1 MSKILIS
8 YRREDSADV
17 TGRIYDRLIQVF
29 PQSVFRDVDSIPL
42 GIDFRAYLDEQVAKC
57 EVFLAVIGRDWM
69 KAKGRKGKSRLED
82 PGDFVRIEIESALK
96 RQIPVIPVLVQ
107 GAKIPEA
114 ERLPASMQSLSYRN
128 GIVVRP
134 DPDFHKDMDRLIAHL
149 KQPVRGLSELQAE
162 PETQAK
168 PVQKEAKQSTPA
180 APVDM
185 VKVPKGPFLYGDK
198 KTHKTIDYDYWIDKY
213 PVTNEKYRAFI
224 QAGGYEKQQYWS
236 ADGWQW
242 KTETMVSRPE
252 YWNDVKWNKPD
263 QPVVGMSYYEAE
275 AYAKWASKRLP
286 TEQEWE
292 KAARGEDGRQYPW
305 GEEFDKN
312 RCNSD
317 ESGIGHTTP
326 VSQYPNGVSPYGC
339 YDMAG
344 NGAQAGMTREAA
356 SACSAVVPGTLIRGT
371 FVRRSGTGAAPAT
384 GSSTL
389 VSVSSRTFPNP
400 VPFAL

>member
-42 GIDFRAYLDEQVAKC
+42 GVDFRTYLDEQVAKC
-57 EVFLAVIGRDWM
+57 NVFLAVIGRDWM

-107 GAKIPEA
+107 GAKIPETQ
-114 ERLPASMQSLSYRN
+114 RLPASIQELSYRN

-149 KQPVRGLSELQAE
+149 KQPVRGLSKPQAE
-162 PETQAK
+162 PTAQLK
-168 PVQKEAKQSTPA
+168 SVPNDQQLVVSIT
-180 APVDM
+180 PVDM
-185 VKVPKGPFLYGDK
+185 VKVPKGPFLYGDEK
-198 KTHKTIDYDYWIDKY
+198 ARVVIDHDYWIDKF
-213 PVTNEKYRAFI
+213 PVTNAKYRAFI
-224 QAGGYEKQQYWS
+224 EAGGYGEQQYWS
-236 ADGWQW
+236 DDGWQW
-242 KTETMVSRPE
+242 KTKANITSPE
-252 YWNDVKWNKPD
+252 FWNDPKWNKPD
-263 QPVVGMSYYEAE
+263 HPVVGVSYYEAE
-275 AYAKWASKRLP
+275 AYAKWICKRLP

-305 GEEFDKN
+305 GEEFDKT
-312 RCNSD
+312 RCNSS
-317 ESGIGHTTP
+317 ESGLRHTTP
-326 VSQYPNGVSPYGC
+326 VTQYLNGMSPYGC

-344 NGAQAGMTREAA
+344 NVWEWCDDWIDKKKAGRL
-356 SACSAVVPGTLIRGT
+356 VIRGGSWT
-371 FVRRSGTGAAPAT
+371 NAQKTLRTVSWGRGAVDYRYKYV
-384 GSSTL
+384 GFRL
-389 VSVSSRTFPNP
+389 VQDIP
-400 VPFAL
+400 